1 MTVIEADLRWF
12 YVPYAIVELGHD
24 IHPQKKRSSAT
35 EGGNKAKNYLLTL
48 VLLLSVNTFGTKRK
62 KVGSKNNLSK
72 MQMVTI

>member
-1 MTVIEADLRWF
+1 MTVIEADLHWF

-24 IHPQKKRSSAT
+24 IHPQKKKDHQQQKVAT
-35 EGGNKAKNYLLTL
+35 KPRT
-48 VLLLSVNTFGTKRK
+48 LLLSVNTFGTKRK

>member
-24 IHPQKKRSSAT
+24 IHPQKKKIISNRRWQQSQ
-35 EGGNKAKNYLLTL
+35 ELLTL